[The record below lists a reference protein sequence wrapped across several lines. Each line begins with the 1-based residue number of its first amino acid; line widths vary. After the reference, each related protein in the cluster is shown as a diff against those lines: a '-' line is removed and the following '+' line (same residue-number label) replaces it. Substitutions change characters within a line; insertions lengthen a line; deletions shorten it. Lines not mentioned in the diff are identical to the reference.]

1 LPKFFCQN
9 ALTEIHTRSSIADGN
24 ISAHSWIIN
33 DEPLTGEITTAMF
46 SNNGINTI
54 TLSAESELGCV
65 STKTFEVNVQ
75 QADMPSIGIS
85 GICLG
90 YETSFINKTPF
101 NNINPQ
107 TAWEWNFGDESAS
120 STSRNTIHTYDSIGT
135 YDISLAV
142 TYANRCTTSIDTT
155 ITIHELPDASIST
168 HNACIGAE
176 TMLEA
181 EISSTDNIAE
191 YNWQIDSIFNSQE
204 AQPTFVADTI
214 GTFAVSLDI
223 KTEYACSSQTTDSI
237 TIYENP
243 SIMFTQSRDWGGSP
257 LFVEFE
263 NMSNGATSYHWDF
276 GGMGESSQ
284 PNPYFIFTA
293 PGTYNVT
300 LAGTNSDGCTSRY
313 TSATITVVEPIV
325 DIMLMNLN
333 AEVENSFA
341 RISLVVVNL
350 GTLPVEDLVLE
361 LKVDGRSY
369 RETIA
374 NIVQGE
380 VHPHTFGTLISVP
393 DKDISSGS
401 TICIE
406 AYVPET
412 EGYTD
417 MDLSNNT
424 ICTTDAENLSVGSP
438 YPIPSSDFVNCDIY
452 TKIETDL
459 NISFYNIFGEL
470 VMQKEIKSHKG
481 YYKYTA
487 DVSNLSSGVY
497 FIRVTTTEETIT
509 HKVEVRKN

>member
-1 LPKFFCQN
+1 
-9 ALTEIHTRSSIADGN
+9 
-24 ISAHSWIIN
+24 
-33 DEPLTGEITTAMF
+33 
-46 SNNGINTI
+46 
-54 TLSAESELGCV
+54 
-65 STKTFEVNVQ
+65 
-75 QADMPSIGIS
+75 
-85 GICLG
+85 
-90 YETSFINKTPF
+90 
-101 NNINPQ
+101 
-107 TAWEWNFGDESAS
+107 
-120 STSRNTIHTYDSIGT
+120 
-135 YDISLAV
+135 
-142 TYANRCTTSIDTT
+142 
-155 ITIHELPDASIST
+155 
-168 HNACIGAE
+168 
-176 TMLEA
+176 
-181 EISSTDNIAE
+181 
-191 YNWQIDSIFNSQE
+191 
-204 AQPTFVADTI
+204 
-214 GTFAVSLDI
+214 
-223 KTEYACSSQTTDSI
+223 
-237 TIYENP
+237 
-243 SIMFTQSRDWGGSP
+243 MFTQSRDWGGNP

-276 GGMGESSQ
+276 GGMGESTQ

-300 LAGTNSDGCTSRY
+300 LEGTSPDGCTSRY
-313 TSATITVVEPIV
+313 TSAAITVVEPIV
-325 DIMLMNLN
+325 DIMLMNLK

-361 LKVDGRSY
+361 LKVDGRTY
-369 RETIA
+369 RETINHIA
-374 NIVQGE
+374 QGE

-438 YPIPSSDFVNCDIY
+438 YPTPSSDFVNCDIY

-470 VMQKEIKSHKG
+470 VMQKEVKSHKG

-487 DVSNLSSGVY
+487 DVSNLASGVY